1 MDKGEITHDLEISGV
16 NIPTYK
22 TKTVFLPLSSGSG
35 FPQSIPVF
43 TLCNYFIIL
52 IHNWEK
58 S

>member
-22 TKTVFLPLSSGSG
+22 TKTLFLPLSSGSS

-52 IHNWEK
+52 IHN
-58 S
+58 